1 MAVEDIKDAAEPRGT
16 AGTTESAAPTGAPEI
31 SGAAVAAEMTA
42 VAAGSYPVA
51 PGYNVNVR
59 SGPGTQYRV
68 VRTLPQGARV
78 TINCQKPGQTVTG
91 PYGTTKIWDNIGV
104 GEYVSDAYVRT
115 GSDGYVT
122 GRCG

>member
-1 MAVEDIKDAAEPRGT
+1 MAIDSTDSTDGIEGVEGVEGVANMESEAAT
-16 AGTTESAAPTGAPEI
+16 ALAA
-31 SGAAVAAEMTA
+31 S
-42 VAAGSYPVA
+42 SYPVA

-68 VRTLPQGARV
+68 VRRLPLNARV

-104 GEYVSDAYVRT
+104 GEYISDSYVRT
-115 GSDGYVT
+115 GSDGYVAP
-122 GRCG
+122 RCA